1 MGELAA
7 GEEADSVAIKPV
19 TATLSVAVKAVIDT
33 VSELEFAGNV
43 KVVTVGASVSG
54 AGGRVIVVA
63 ALIEAETFPAASL
76 AQA

>member
-33 VSELEFAGNV
+33 VRELALEGNV
-43 KVVTVGASVSG
+43 NVVTVGASTSTGKLV
-54 AGGRVIVVA
+54 
-63 ALIEAETFPAASL
+63 LFPG
-76 AQA
+76 